1 MHLEIRPALKVAVL
15 MMIGILLGRYLHPP
29 MLIFLAATIIA
40 TFVLLVWLLLS
51 WKHRQMVSPA
61 QTMLIAATML
71 LLGITK
77 IQFDETI
84 LSKNHISHYVE
95 NSWKKVRVIGIISE
109 EPYRKEERL
118 SFVLRTTALIVPG
131 DSIAAD
137 GEVIVTVDQNR
148 FKDEPLKQ
156 LRYGDEVS
164 LLGKLSIPVGIRNP
178 GDFDYREYL
187 KLNNIYGAVHIFGY
201 DNVTVRSHNR
211 GSWMHDNIILP
222 VKNYSILVVDSLIGG
237 DEGSF
242 LKGLLVGDRSEI
254 SKEIKTSFINAGVI
268 HVLAVSG
275 LNVAFVIIIFFSLF
289 SILPLSQNWKTLLT
303 ILALVAYMFIT
314 GATPSIVRATIMG
327 IILLGGRMLERKSD
341 IYNSIGVAC
350 IVILLVDARQL
361 FDVGFQ
367 LSFLAVISMV
377 YFYPMLYRL
386 FQLLPENL
394 KKSTAV
400 DYTAKLFFA
409 SLAAQLGTTPLTIVY
424 FGRVS
429 LIALLANVIVI
440 PAINI
445 ALAIGFVVVLLSLI
459 SLWLASIYA
468 AACQLLLHLTIR
480 FVDIAA
486 NLPYA
491 YVAIHQFALL
501 QSILFYA
508 AVLMIF
514 HLGNRGLKQKLVI
527 VVLVVANL
535 ILFGIGFSETWG
547 KDGRLTVAFLDVGQG
562 DAALLKFPDGKTMLI
577 DAGPKTRTYDAGE
590 RVILPFIKHS
600 GVRKIDV
607 ALVTHPH
614 DDHIG
619 GLAYLI
625 KNIQTGEVLESG
637 QRYSSDIKRECD
649 SLIGA
654 KGIAHRIAHAGEQI
668 NEFDGARVYVLHPNS
683 RFVSPKG
690 ESFDANP
697 NDGSVVLKVV
707 YGKCAVLF
715 MGDVDQPA
723 EWAITEIYGDFL
735 KSDIL
740 KVAHHGSIT
749 SSTPQFVLKSKPM
762 YAVISVGKFNSFN
775 HPSAEVLRRYK
786 TFDAQIVRT
795 DELGAVMF
803 ECDGEKARRIDWR

>member
-1 MHLEIRPALKVAVL
+1 MLSLWQT
-15 MMIGILLGRYLHPP
+15 ILLS
-29 MLIFLAATIIA
+29 
-40 TFVLLVWLLLS
+40 VV
-51 WKHRQMVSPA
+51 V
-61 QTMLIAATML
+61 L

-77 IQFDETI
+77 IQFDETA
-84 LSKNHISHYVE
+84 LSKNHISHYIE
-95 NSWKKVRVIGIISE
+95 NIWKKARVIGIISE

-131 DSIAAD
+131 DSIAVD
-137 GEVIVTVDQNR
+137 GEVIVTVEQS
-148 FKDEPLKQ
+148 KYKEEPIKH

-164 LLGKLSIPVGIRNP
+164 LLGKLSIPPGIRNP
-178 GDFDYREYL
+178 GDFNYREYL
-187 KLNNIYGAVHIFGY
+187 KLNNIYGVVHVFGY
-201 DNVTVRSHNR
+201 DNVTVRSRHR
-211 GSWMHDNIILP
+211 GSWMHNNIILP
-222 VKNYSILVVDSLIGG
+222 IKNYSIHVVDSLIGG

-289 SILPLSQNWKTLLT
+289 SVLPLSQNWKTLLT
-303 ILALVAYMFIT
+303 ILALVGYMFIT

-327 IILLGGRMLERKSD
+327 IILLSGRMLERKSD
-341 IYNSIGVAC
+341 IYNSIAVAC

-386 FQLLPENL
+386 FQLLPESL
-394 KKSTAV
+394 KKNAAV

-409 SLAAQLGTTPLTIVY
+409 SLAAQLGTMPLTIIY
-424 FGRVS
+424 FGRIS
-429 LIALLANVIVI
+429 LISLLANVVVI

-445 ALAIGFVVVLLSLI
+445 ALAIGFVVVLFSLV
-459 SLWLASIYA
+459 SFWLASIYA
-468 AACQLLLHLTIR
+468 AVCQLLLHLTIR
-480 FVDIAA
+480 FVDIAS

-491 YVAIHQFALL
+491 YFEIHQFALL
-501 QSILFYA
+501 QSLLFYS

-514 HLGNRGLKQKLVI
+514 HLGNGSFKQKLAVI
-527 VVLVVANL
+527 VLVVINF
-535 ILFGIGFSETWG
+535 IIFGIGFSERWG

-562 DAALLKFPDGKTMLI
+562 DASILKFPDGKTMLI

-590 RVILPFIKHS
+590 HVILPFLKHS
-600 GVRKIDV
+600 GIRKIDV
-607 ALVTHPH
+607 AVVTHPH

-625 KNIQTGEVLESG
+625 KNIQIGEVLESG
-637 QRYSSDIKRECD
+637 QRYGSDIKRECD
-649 SLIGA
+649 SLIGI
-654 KGIAHRIAHAGEQI
+654 KGIAHKTAHAGEQI
-668 NEFDGARVYVLHPNS
+668 DAFDGARVYVLHPNS
-683 RFVSPKG
+683 RFVSPEG
-690 ESFDANP
+690 ESLDGNP

-707 YGKCAVLF
+707 YGKCGMLF
-715 MGDVDQPA
+715 MGDVDRTA
-723 EWAITEIYGDFL
+723 ELAVTEIYGDFL

-749 SSTPQFVLKSKPM
+749 SSTPQFALKSKPM
-762 YAVISVGKFNSFN
+762 YAVISVGRFNPFN
-775 HPSAEVLRRYK
+775 HPSAEVLTRYRALD
-786 TFDAQIVRT
+786 TRIMRT

-803 ECDGEKARRIDWR
+803 ECDGETVKRIEWR